1 MLLVLLQRRKMVR
14 ARELK
19 LVCRIHPT
27 KEVRRGHTFSWTHWL
42 DPHEAWDQG
51 DLLWLGEGAAPL

>member
-1 MLLVLLQRRKMVR
+1 MLLVLWQRRKMVR

-27 KEVRRGHTFSWTHWL
+27 KEVRRDHTFSWPHWL
-42 DPHEAWDQG
+42 V
-51 DLLWLGEGAAPL
+51 